1 MRTLV
6 LILTLT
12 LSATAGA
19 AEPRKLTLA
28 EAVTLATR
36 IDPMVAEARITE
48 QRGQLGVLRAQLD
61 RMQLKVD
68 GQLQELW
75 DRGNIGG
82 PTAYNC
88 SIFGYT
94 TTASKSACAGSMGTL
109 GSAVS
114 DSTWQGLSNLTAQFN
129 YYLFSGFRVEANV
142 KKAKLN
148 DAAAIV
154 QIKQQ
159 RKDLALTVARQ
170 YWQVRHAAKLAEVQQ
185 AALLRMQ
192 DAEQIADARM
202 RAGLAAP
209 IDKNRATQRRLTQVA
224 AVEELLGQARAYAAG
239 LAVMI
244 GIQGPIDC
252 VDDPTIPDD
261 APASAEDMV
270 RDAFRR
276 RPEVQNAR
284 LQTEMQHQQVRIA
297 RSNFFPQLSLSALF
311 QYGNRVFSIAS
322 GASSFSSSANPFA
335 GMQGDLNL
343 YANLSMNFFD
353 TFNTYTTTADAR
365 YLEKLDMQ
373 EERRFQRLVD
383 SDVRNA
389 HANLV
394 RLYTKRVP
402 LMMAR
407 DIARDNLTIQESRY
421 KNGDALMTDY
431 LEAQLD
437 SVDCRAQ
444 PGRRHRFAARA
455 VAGATSGARLHRGD
469 RQWLTPF
476 ASGAAG
482 CRICSPSSSSSASA
496 ACGWPAAARPRRSA
510 TASRS
515 IRR

>member
-1 MRTLV
+1 MRTIIV
-6 LILTLT
+6 LLALT
-12 LSATAGA
+12 LSAAA
-19 AEPRKLTLA
+19 SAEPRKLTLA
-28 EAVTLATR
+28 EAVGLAMR
-36 IDPMVAEARITE
+36 VDPYVAEAHITE
-48 QRGQLGVLRAQLD
+48 QRTQLAVLRAQLD
-61 RMQLKVD
+61 RFQLKVD

-88 SIFGYT
+88 TIFGYT
-94 TTASKSACAGSMGTL
+94 TTATKSACASSMGTL
-109 GSAVS
+109 GAAAS
-114 DSTWQGLSNLTAQFN
+114 DSAGQGLSNLTAQFN

-148 DAAAIV
+148 DTAAIV

-159 RKDLALTVARQ
+159 RKDLALSVARA
-170 YWQVRHAAKLAEVQQ
+170 YWQVRHAMILAKVQE
-185 AALLRMQ
+185 AALQRMQ
-192 DAEQIADARM
+192 DAEQIADARV

-209 IDKNRATQRRLTQVA
+209 IDKNRATQRKLTQVS
-224 AVEELLGQARAYAAG
+224 AVEDLLGQAKAAAAG
-239 LAVMI
+239 LAVTL
-244 GIQGPIDC
+244 GIPGEVEL
-252 VDDPTIPDD
+252 VDDPPIPDA
-261 APASAEDMV
+261 APASAEEMV
-270 RDAFRR
+270 RDAFHR

-365 YLEKLDMQ
+365 YQEKLNMQ

-394 RLYTKRVP
+394 RLYAKRAP
-402 LMMAR
+402 LIVAR

-437 SVDCRAQ
+437 LSNAELNLADVTASLQ
-444 PGRRHRFAARA
+444 E
-455 VAGATSGARLHRGD
+455 
-469 RQWLTPF
+469 QWLELQ
-476 ASGAAG
+476 AALG
-482 CRICSPSSSSSASA
+482 FIV
-496 ACGWPAAARPRRSA
+496 G
-510 TASRS
+510 TDNG
-515 IRR
+515 